1 MCKSVVKH
9 VKEDPFYELEDYDV
23 WDYNGEK
30 LEIYE
35 NGKHNP
41 NDYSVLGDF
50 LMEFAGE
57 VGYDSNYNEET
68 EVETKEYDCVINRE
82 LSEFF
87 FSELEGILSTFK
99 SKFFTTITENT
110 KYTENNIT
118 LSKEE
123 FVQNKNILNSIL
135 KKLKEELENYL
146 YSLDV
151 NEYYDIDFYDIY
163 SLGCNELGIEIDI
176 FYKNIDS
183 YEIDNQMISDIVYGI
198 STYINSDIDSI
209 GKNKNIKNPNLE
221 LEKLS
226 NDIGEIL
233 TAEIKDNEPSIKN
246 FKKRAN
252 GILNIFRTLK
262 IYFINNPVDENY
274 VDKFNCVEL
283 SINKLIY
290 KLAKVEA
297 FEFTKYEEDNPNEI
311 IDLKDVFRFKEC
323 RHSLFQEG
331 IKDCLKKVYLK
342 EQVKIEIEQL
352 LPHDP
357 KNEYLT
363 ARQLNRH
370 FIIHVGNTN
379 TGKTHSS
386 LEALKNARKGLYLA
400 PLRLLALEVQ
410 EKLNSEKVPCNLITG
425 EEENLVIG
433 AEHIS
438 STVEKVNLTNFFDV
452 CVIDECQMIGDSSRG
467 FAWTKAILGV
477 LAKEIHICTAPEALD
492 LLMKIIKSC
501 NDTFEIVE
509 HHRDTELKSERGRFN
524 ISKEVQKG
532 DALVVFS
539 KKNVLAVASD
549 LINRGIK
556 ASIIYGSLPY
566 NTRKKQ
572 FQRFLKGET
581 DVVVCTDAI
590 GMGVNL
596 PIKRVIFLEMQ
607 KFDGKERRSL
617 NVSEVKQIAGRAGR
631 RGIYDI
637 GYAKNINGSIENILQ
652 QESEKVS
659 HAYVGVSEILLN
671 INRELLDIF
680 KTWKSIKLPKLY
692 KKADVSRNINL
703 IQILTQFKEVLT
715 KEDMFRLS
723 FLPFDE
729 KNAAVYDLWIEY
741 VKAYCDKE
749 ETLNKPVFRKEEL
762 NELETYYKCLDLYY
776 SFSKNFG
783 FNMDATWLMLEKE
796 NIANK
801 INNILLKEIRSFEKK
816 CRQCGKQLSWDYPYN
831 ICNNCYQDSR
841 NYYYSDGYYF

>member
-1 MCKSVVKH
+1 MSRYKNKNKGPIIEFSEELDYIISSFVSKLFYKEMCKSVVKH

-35 NGKHNP
+35 NGKHAP
-41 NDYSVLGDF
+41 KDYSVLGDL

-57 VGYDSNYNEET
+57 VEYDSNYNEET

-87 FSELEGILSTFK
+87 FSELESILSTFK
-99 SKFFTTITENT
+99 SRFFTTIAENT

-123 FVQNKNILNSIL
+123 FVQNKNILNSI
-135 KKLKEELENYL
+135 
-146 YSLDV
+146 
-151 NEYYDIDFYDIY
+151 
-163 SLGCNELGIEIDI
+163 
-176 FYKNIDS
+176 
-183 YEIDNQMISDIVYGI
+183 
-198 STYINSDIDSI
+198 
-209 GKNKNIKNPNLE
+209 
-221 LEKLS
+221 
-226 NDIGEIL
+226 
-233 TAEIKDNEPSIKN
+233 
-246 FKKRAN
+246 
-252 GILNIFRTLK
+252 
-262 IYFINNPVDENY
+262 
-274 VDKFNCVEL
+274 
-283 SINKLIY
+283 
-290 KLAKVEA
+290 
-297 FEFTKYEEDNPNEI
+297 
-311 IDLKDVFRFKEC
+311 
-323 RHSLFQEG
+323 FQEG

-425 EEENLVIG
+425 EEENIVIG

-492 LLMKIIKSC
+492 LLMKIIKTC

-524 ISKEVQKG
+524 IAKEVQEG

-566 NTRKKQ
+566 NTRKRQ

-581 DVVVCTDAI
+581 YVVVCTDAI

-596 PIKRVIFLEMQ
+596 PIKR
-607 KFDGKERRSL
+607 D
-617 NVSEVKQIAGRAGR
+617 
-631 RGIYDI
+631 
-637 GYAKNINGSIENILQ
+637 
-652 QESEKVS
+652 
-659 HAYVGVSEILLN
+659 
-671 INRELLDIF
+671 
-680 KTWKSIKLPKLY
+680 
-692 KKADVSRNINL
+692 
-703 IQILTQFKEVLT
+703 
-715 KEDMFRLS
+715 
-723 FLPFDE
+723 
-729 KNAAVYDLWIEY
+729 
-741 VKAYCDKE
+741 
-749 ETLNKPVFRKEEL
+749 
-762 NELETYYKCLDLYY
+762 
-776 SFSKNFG
+776 
-783 FNMDATWLMLEKE
+783 
-796 NIANK
+796 
-801 INNILLKEIRSFEKK
+801 
-816 CRQCGKQLSWDYPYN
+816 
-831 ICNNCYQDSR
+831 
-841 NYYYSDGYYF
+841 